1 MKNVDSASQ
10 WYRSQIKINQRS
22 TFVAM
27 FRLAAVTS
35 QVIVY
40 FRDKDNNNTR
50 YFSSF
55 ARPRRATRPTLAML
69 MQMLTREKS

>member
-1 MKNVDSASQ
+1 
-10 WYRSQIKINQRS
+10 
-22 TFVAM
+22 M

-69 MQMLTREKS
+69 M

>member
-27 FRLAAVTS
+27 FRLGVVTS

-40 FRDKDNNNTR
+40 FRDKDNNTR

-69 MQMLTREKS
+69 M